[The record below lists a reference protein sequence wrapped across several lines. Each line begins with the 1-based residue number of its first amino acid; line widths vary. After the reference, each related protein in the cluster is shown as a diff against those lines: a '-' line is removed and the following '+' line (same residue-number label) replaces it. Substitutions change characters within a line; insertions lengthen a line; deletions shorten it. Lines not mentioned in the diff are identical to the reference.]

1 MLGGLDDLAS
11 DIPLA
16 LIGSLF
22 GLWFLA
28 WVMGFLSAH
37 VLRAVLDVLYRSIDD

>member
-1 MLGGLDDLAS
+1 MGGINEVVNDV
-11 DIPLA
+11 PLA

-37 VLRAVLDVLYRSIDD
+37 LLRSVMDVFQRSVDD